1 MTWYSSSAQGPI
13 SLLTS
18 LTAKWSCW
26 ASSCLAVARRSRM
39 LFFRLSTTAP
49 QTALQLL
56 LRGRQ
61 QEDRGC
67 TGVHPADIGRA
78 VHVDDQH
85 HQLAC
90 VEALVDLFFQGTIVV
105 AVIEV
110 VLHYFIV
117 LNELLELLPGA
128 VVVIHTLLLPG
139 TGRTGGGGDRLFDF
153 RVGLPQGFDNAVL
166 ARTGC
171 TRNYKQIFFIFHDF
185 TAPLLSLFPP
195 AARRHGW
202 PPFPAARPKGRH
214 GRNP

>member
-1 MTWYSSSAQGPI
+1 MVQCASPARWQMTWYSSSAQAADLVVDQLDGKVV
-13 SLLTS
+13 LLGQFLLGRGKT
-18 LTAKWSCW
+18 LPDA
-26 ASSCLAVARRSRM
+26 
-39 LFFRLSTTAP
+39 FFRLGAAAP

-117 LNELLELLPGA
+117 L
-128 VVVIHTLLLPG
+128 
-139 TGRTGGGGDRLFDF
+139 
-153 RVGLPQGFDNAVL
+153 Q
-166 ARTGC
+166 
-171 TRNYKQIFFIFHDF
+171 
-185 TAPLLSLFPP
+185 
-195 AARRHGW
+195 
-202 PPFPAARPKGRH
+202 
-214 GRNP
+214 